1 MQYKQQT
8 SYQSTALNHK
18 DSSDKLSE
26 GNPSPVEQYH
36 RRYYLDWL
44 RVLAVTGVFLSHTIN
59 VFNLLYWH
67 INESRGQALIVFGT
81 EWGMA
86 LFFLLAGASAW
97 FSLGSR
103 TARQFISERFAR
115 LVIPFVVGV
124 MLLSPLQGYL
134 LDVRLSHYSGTFFQY
149 FPYFFLHIQFNW
161 NPQLLAAYGFHLW
174 FLAFLFLFSAL
185 GLAPFIY
192 LKSSSGERVIAR
204 LVTLCGYSGGPFL
217 LAIPL
222 ALIQLALRA
231 LFPGYQGWTDFLNWF
246 VFFVYGYIF
255 LSNARIMNAIYKQ
268 GMLALIVGVISM
280 LALLVT
286 MYGPAPLRIWES
298 TPGYSLNFELSQL
311 LLTIVAWSWMLFVLY
326 FGMRLLNVSNILIA
340 YLIEAIL
347 PFYVLHYL
355 MIVVV
360 FFFISP
366 LDIAVMAK
374 FPIVLTLSLAATLIV
389 YELLIRHIP
398 LARRLFGMKPQKS
411 NKKSP
416 LIAIQVKF
424 KR

>member
-8 SYQSTALNHK
+8 SHQTAALNNEQ
-18 DSSDKLSE
+18 SSGKISE
-26 GNPSPVEQYH
+26 VEPSPVEQYH
-36 RRYYLDWL
+36 RLYYLDWL
-44 RVLAVTGVFLSHTIN
+44 RVLAVTGVFLAHAIT

-67 INESRGQALIVFGT
+67 VNESRGQALIALGT
-81 EWGMA
+81 GWGIT

-161 NPQLLAAYGFHLW
+161 SPQFLAAYGFHLW
-174 FLAFLFLFSAL
+174 FLGFLAIFSAL
-185 GLAPFIY
+185 ALAPFIY
-192 LKSSSGERVIAR
+192 LKSSSGQRVIAC
-204 LVTLCGYSGGPFL
+204 LVVMCGYRGGPFL

-231 LFPGYQGWTDFLNWF
+231 LFPSYQGWTDFLNWF
-246 VFFVYGYIF
+246 VFFVYGYLF
-255 LSNARIMNAIYKQ
+255 LSDARIMKAIYKQ
-268 GMLALIVGVISM
+268 GILALIVGVASM
-280 LALLVT
+280 LALLLT
-286 MYGPAPLRIWES
+286 MYGPAPLRIWEG
-298 TPGYSLNFELSQL
+298 TPSYSLKFELFQL
-311 LLTIVAWSWMLFVLY
+311 LSTVVAWSWMLFVLY
-326 FGMRLLNVSNILIA
+326 FGLRFLNISNRLIMYIN
-340 YLIEAIL
+340 EAIL
-347 PFYVLHYL
+347 PFFVLHYL

-366 LDIAVMAK
+366 LDIAVIAK
-374 FPIVLTLSLAATLIV
+374 FPIFLALSLAATLIV

-398 LARRLFGMKPQKS
+398 IARRFFGMKPQES
-411 NKKSP
+411 
-416 LIAIQVKF
+416 

>member
-8 SYQSTALNHK
+8 SHQTAALN
-18 DSSDKLSE
+18 DEGSSDKLSVVE
-26 GNPSPVEQYH
+26 PSPVEH
-36 RRYYLDWL
+36 RHYYLDWL
-44 RVLAVTGVFLSHTIN
+44 RVLAVTGVFLSHTIT

-67 INESRGQALIVFGT
+67 VNESRGQALIVFGT

-115 LVIPFVVGV
+115 LVIPFIIGV
-124 MLLSPLQGYL
+124 MLLSSLQGYL

-149 FPYFFLHIQFNW
+149 FQYFFLHIQFNW
-161 NPQLLAAYGFHLW
+161 SPQLLAAYGFHLW

-185 GLAPFIY
+185 ALAPFTY
-192 LKSSSGERVIAR
+192 LKSNPGQHVIAR
-204 LVTLCGYSGGPFL
+204 FVTICGYRGGPFL

-246 VFFVYGYIF
+246 VFFVYGYLF
-255 LSNARIMNAIYKQ
+255 LSDARIMKAIYKQ
-268 GMLALIVGVISM
+268 GMLALIVGVASM
-280 LALLVT
+280 LTLLLT
-286 MYGPAPLRIWES
+286 MYGPPPLRVWEG
-298 TPGYSLNFELSQL
+298 TPGYSLKFELSQL
-311 LLTIVAWSWMLFVLY
+311 LLIVVAWSWMLFVLY
-326 FGMRLLNVSNILIA
+326 FGLRFLNISNRLITYLN
-340 YLIEAIL
+340 EAIL

-360 FFFISP
+360 FFFISAI
-366 LDIAVMAK
+366 DIAVMAK
-374 FPIVLTLSLAATLIV
+374 FLIVLALSLAATLFV
-389 YELLIRHIP
+389 YELLIRRIP
-398 LARRLFGMKPQKS
+398 IARRLFGMKPQES
-411 NKKSP
+411 N
-416 LIAIQVKF
+416 
-424 KR
+424 R

>member
-1 MQYKQQT
+1 MQYKQQAP
-8 SYQSTALNHK
+8 YQATVLNNK
-18 DSSDKLSE
+18 DSSEKLSQ
-26 GNPSPVEQYH
+26 GNASPVEQRH
-36 RRYYLDWL
+36 YYLDWL
-44 RVLAVTGVFLSHTIN
+44 RVLAVTGVFLSHIIT

-115 LVIPFVVGV
+115 LVIPFVAGV

-134 LDVRLSHYSGTFFQY
+134 LDVRLARFSGTFFQY
-149 FPYFFLHIQFNW
+149 LPYFFLRIQFSW

-185 GLAPFIY
+185 ALAPFIY
-192 LKSSSGERVIAR
+192 LKSSSGQRVIAL
-204 LVTLCGYSGGPFL
+204 LVNLCGLRGGPFL
-217 LAIPL
+217 LAMPL
-222 ALIQLALRA
+222 VLIQLALRA

-255 LSNARIMNAIYKQ
+255 LSDNRVMKTIYQQ
-268 GMLALIVGVISM
+268 GMLALIIGVISL
-280 LALLVT
+280 LALVLT

-298 TPGYSLNFELSQL
+298 TPSYSLKFELSQL
-311 LLTIVAWSWMLFVLY
+311 LFSIVAWSWMLFVLY
-326 FGMRLLNVSNILIA
+326 FGMRLLNVGNILIT
-340 YLIEAIL
+340 YLNEAIL
-347 PFYVLHYL
+347 PIYILHYL
-355 MIVVV
+355 MVVVV

-366 LDIAVMAK
+366 LNIAVVVK
-374 FPIVLTLSLAATLIV
+374 FPIVVALSLFATLIV

-398 LARRLFGMKPQKS
+398 LARRLFGMKPQQS
-411 NKKSP
+411 NKRLP
-416 LIAIQVKF
+416 TPAA
-424 KR
+424 